1 MVSLIQVGQQAPEF
15 KLEGTGGQVRL
26 SECKGKWTVLFFYPL
41 DFTFV
46 CPTEVTEFSKRIA
59 EFKKLNAVVLG
70 CSVDSVHSH
79 KAWIKSLGGLDY
91 PLLSD
96 FNKQVSR
103 QYGVLLE
110 EKGHALRATFIIDPE
125 GILRFMQV
133 NDNNVG
139 RNVTEILRVISA
151 LKTGELCQVEWK
163 PGDKTL
169 GKER

>member
-1 MVSLIQVGQQAPEF
+1 MIQVGSPAPDF
-15 KLEGTGGQVRL
+15 GLEGTDGAVKL
-26 SECKGKWTVLFFYPL
+26 SQNKGKWTVFFFYPL

-46 CPTEVTEFSKRIA
+46 CPTEVTEFSKRID
-59 EFKKLNAVVLG
+59 EFKKQNTVVWG
-70 CSVDSVHSH
+70 ASVDSVHSH
-79 KAWIKSLGGLDY
+79 KAWAKSLGGLQY

-96 FNKQVSR
+96 FNKEVGR

-110 EKGHALRATFIIDPE
+110 DKGHTLRATFIIDPE

-139 RNVTEILRVISA
+139 RNVGEILRVLQA

-163 PGDKTL
+163 PGEKTL
-169 GKER
+169 GKAK